1 MNVIPNRTKKMKIA
15 AIIPFSRLRKNMRVL
30 NRLFCCPET
39 YSLGLARELLA
50 VTSLKMG
57 GGRMETRQQEEGG
70 NGAHQL
76 EVNFE
81 TVTNL
86 VKYSKH

>member
-1 MNVIPNRTKKMKIA
+1 MTNVIPNRTKKMKIA
-15 AIIPFSRLRKNMRVL
+15 AIIPFSRLRRNMRVL

-50 VTSLKMG
+50 VTSFKME
-57 GGRMETRQQEEGG
+57 GRMETRWQEEGSS
-70 NGAHQL
+70 GAYQL
-76 EVNFE
+76 EVNIKA
-81 TVTNL
+81 VTNL